1 MEEFLGSVQLESL
14 VELFQKEHI
23 TMDVLVEMSNEDLQ
37 SIGVTAFGHRH
48 KILRKV
54 KDLTC
59 TEDPGEPVTPIHV
72 HVYQQPTMYSVHV
85 VLHVLYIIHGTRLV
99 AVVMFLSYITD
110 SSPAPPP
117 DPPEP
122 VGVASAQHTGTQLI
136 ELLLT
141 DKDFIAVSEEV
152 RALLTHSP
160 CRAD

>member
-59 TEDPGEPVTPIHV
+59 TEDPGEPVTPI
-72 HVYQQPTMYSVHV
+72 YQQPTMYSVHV
-85 VLHVLYIIHGTRLV
+85 VLHMYC
-99 AVVMFLSYITD
+99 VVS
-110 SSPAPPP
+110 
-117 DPPEP
+117 
-122 VGVASAQHTGTQLI
+122 Q
-136 ELLLT
+136 
-141 DKDFIAVSEEV
+141 
-152 RALLTHSP
+152 
-160 CRAD
+160 